1 MKSFENYTLPIAVIM
16 IFLVTVIIVIAVA
29 KIIKDK
35 AKHGHTNDLEH
46 LTNQKM
52 EELVGLWTGGETYT
66 IRIDEN
72 FLSINDNT
80 TDTTIYN
87 GSYSFDT
94 EDDVYNLIITN
105 PEGFGDFEKFTFF
118 ENKLTGYLKSGT
130 KDGNIR
136 ISFIKEANENID
148 TI

>member
-1 MKSFENYTLPIAVIM
+1 MKVFDNYTLPIAVVM
-16 IFLVTVIIVIAVA
+16 IILVAFLVVTVLVKIV
-29 KIIKDK
+29 KDR

-46 LTNQKM
+46 LANQKM
-52 EELVGLWTGGETYT
+52 EDLVGLWVCDKSYT

-72 FLSINDNT
+72 FLLINDNT
-80 TDTTIYN
+80 SNSTIYN
-87 GSYSFDT
+87 GSYYFDT

-118 ENKLTGYLKSGT
+118 ENKLTGYLKPGT
-130 KDGNIR
+130 KNGNIR
-136 ISFIKEANENID
+136 ISFIKDVNENID